1 MIIFHSSPCIVR
13 HPEVSFSRDYLDF
26 GKGFY
31 VTTLEA
37 QARKYAQ
44 RFVLRGKSA
53 YLNMYELSDD
63 LRKYKTL
70 RFESYDEAWL
80 DFVALCRV
88 GRDISDYDMVT
99 GGIADDK
106 VFRTMDLFF
115 SGEITKDEAL
125 RNLLYERPNV
135 QICLRSQ
142 CLLDAEL
149 TYISSEE
156 VR

>member
-1 MIIFHSSPCIVR
+1 MIVFHSSFCIVK

-31 VTTLEA
+31 VTTLED

-44 RFVLRGKSA
+44 RFLLRGKSA
-53 YLNMYELSDD
+53 YLNKYELSDD
-63 LRKYKTL
+63 LGNYRTL
-70 RFESYDEAWL
+70 RFDSYNEAWL

-88 GRDISDYDMVT
+88 GKDVSDYDMVT
-99 GGIADDK
+99 GGIANDK
-106 VFRTMDLFF
+106 VFRTIDLFF

-125 RNLLYERPNV
+125 RNLLFERPNV

-142 CLLDAEL
+142 DLLDAEL